1 MFKDSTNFL
10 IHIKG
15 GVLKNGSSFILKLI
29 LNNEEEAND
38 ITL

>member
-1 MFKDSTNFL
+1 MFKNSYNFL

-15 GVLKNGSSFILKLI
+15 GVLKDGSTFILKLI